1 MFKKWW
7 NYLKAWFTKKSNDVM
22 DPEIEIE
29 QAIQDARRKDQQLRN
44 QAAQVIAH
52 RTQVAAEL
60 EDTAGDVAEAK
71 ELAKQALLRADAAT
85 KAGNAADAEKWN
97 AAASNVAMKLQAA
110 QSTEDMLRK
119 QLTLADE
126 QAEKA
131 KQAVQANAASVQELA
146 AKRMELL
153 GQLQAAKMQE
163 KVNDAMASMTATVG
177 QGSPSLEEVENKI
190 QARMAKASATAELD
204 ASTGEGAIAELKRS
218 TMELQAAL
226 DPRLAA
232 GRARPRRRPRAAGQ
246 HAGPR
251 SRAAS
256 GLTAQPVD
264 PQPVR
269 PGLPARG
276 ADLAVLAG

>member
-1 MFKKWW
+1 VFKKWW

-119 QLTLADE
+119 QLTIADD
-126 QAEKA
+126 QAQKA

-146 AKRMELL
+146 AKRMVLL

-163 KVNDAMASMTATVG
+163 KVNDAMSSMTATVG

-204 ASTGEGAIAELKRS
+204 AATGEGAIAELKRS
-218 TMELQAAL
+218 TMELQAASTL
-226 DPRLAA
+226 DSLRAELGLGAA
-232 GRARPRRRPRAAGQ
+232 PE
-246 HAGPR
+246 
-251 SRAAS
+251 
-256 GLTAQPVD
+256 
-264 PQPVR
+264 
-269 PGLPARG
+269 LPAATPAPDPG
-276 ADLAVLAG
+276 SPPA

>member
-1 MFKKWW
+1 VFKKWW

-126 QAEKA
+126 QAQKA

-163 KVNDAMASMTATVG
+163 KVNDAMASMSATVG

-204 ASTGEGAIAELKRS
+204 ASTGDGAIAELKRS
-218 TMELQAAL
+218 TMELQAASTL
-226 DPRLAA
+226 DSLRAELGLGAA
-232 GRARPRRRPRAAGQ
+232 PE
-246 HAGPR
+246 
-251 SRAAS
+251 
-256 GLTAQPVD
+256 
-264 PQPVR
+264 
-269 PGLPARG
+269 LPASTPAPDPG
-276 ADLAVLAG
+276 SPPA

>member
-1 MFKKWW
+1 VFKKWW

-71 ELAKQALLRADAAT
+71 ELAKQALLRADAST

-126 QAEKA
+126 QAQKA

-146 AKRMELL
+146 AKRMVLL

-163 KVNDAMASMTATVG
+163 KVNDAMSSMTATVG

-204 ASTGEGAIAELKRS
+204 AATGEGAIAELKRS
-218 TMELQAAL
+218 TMELQAASTL
-226 DPRLAA
+226 DSLRAELGLGAA
-232 GRARPRRRPRAAGQ
+232 PE
-246 HAGPR
+246 
-251 SRAAS
+251 
-256 GLTAQPVD
+256 
-264 PQPVR
+264 
-269 PGLPARG
+269 LPAATPAPDPG
-276 ADLAVLAG
+276 PPPA

>member
-1 MFKKWW
+1 MFRKWW
-7 NYLKAWFTKKSNDVM
+7 NYIKAWFAKKSNEVM

-52 RTQVAAEL
+52 RTQVTAQLENTAA
-60 EDTAGDVAEAK
+60 DVAEAK

-85 KAGNAADAEKWN
+85 RAGNAAEAEKWN
-97 AAASNVAMKLQAA
+97 AAATSVAMKLQAA
-110 QSTEDMLRK
+110 QNNEDMLRK
-119 QLTLADE
+119 QLIVADE

-153 GQLQAAKMQE
+153 GQLEAAKMQE

-190 QARMAKASATAELD
+190 QARMAQASAHAELD
-204 ASTGEGAIAELKRS
+204 ASTGEGAMAELKRS
-218 TMELQAAL
+218 TMEIQAASTL
-226 DPRLAA
+226 DSL
-232 GRARPRRRPRAAGQ
+232 RAELGLGTAPELPAGQ
-246 HAGPR
+246 PSAPEPGPP
-251 SRAAS
+251 S
-256 GLTAQPVD
+256 T
-264 PQPVR
+264 
-269 PGLPARG
+269 
-276 ADLAVLAG
+276 